1 MVIVFAGLAIVKY
14 IELATGMSIKRVL
27 HICSKILTHTLKN
40 RKTGE
45 IIEIETTIEDP
56 KLKETINRL
65 RTVGH

>member
-1 MVIVFAGLAIVKY
+1 
-14 IELATGMSIKRVL
+14 
-27 HICSKILTHTLKN
+27 LKN